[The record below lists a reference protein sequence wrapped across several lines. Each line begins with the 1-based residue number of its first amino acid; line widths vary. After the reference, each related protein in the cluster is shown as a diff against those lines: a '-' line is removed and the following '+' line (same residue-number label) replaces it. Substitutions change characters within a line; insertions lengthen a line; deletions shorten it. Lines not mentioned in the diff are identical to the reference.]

1 MFWWTFGR
9 FWTHSSCKGLIFGCN
24 VEEMSLD
31 FSVKSS
37 AQAIIFHRISVAE
50 IPVVAINSN
59 YSSLV
64 QSESSLTMKW

>member
-1 MFWWTFGR
+1 MAGEAATGQQ
-9 FWTHSSCKGLIFGCN
+9 
-24 VEEMSLD
+24 SLD

-37 AQAIIFHRISVAE
+37 AQAIIFHTISVAE